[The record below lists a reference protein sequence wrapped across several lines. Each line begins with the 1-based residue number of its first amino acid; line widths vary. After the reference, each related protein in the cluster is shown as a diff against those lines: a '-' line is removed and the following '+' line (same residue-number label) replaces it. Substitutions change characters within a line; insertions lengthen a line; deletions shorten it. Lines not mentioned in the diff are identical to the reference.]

1 MYLSVKARTI
11 YCNSYVLPYLDY
23 CCTIW
28 GNTTQ
33 GNILKVYRLQKY
45 AARLIFDDFVSSSSV
60 LIKRLN
66 WLPFHLRIE
75 YNKLILMFKALNGQA
90 PDYLSNLFKFQDAQ
104 RYSTRSSATQFL
116 CIPKVR
122 TELYK
127 KSLTFSGAKVW
138 NNLPN
143 NMKNCQSLN
152 EFKLLCFRHLNQQW
166 PTQKIP
172 LYQYCFL
179 YIQFALQFLVQF
191 RYCTCSQISCH
202 EYLIEN

>member
-1 MYLSVKARTI
+1 MLKAF
-11 YCNSYVLPYLDY
+11 Y
-23 CCTIW
+23 
-28 GNTTQ
+28 
-33 GNILKVYRLQKY
+33 
-45 AARLIFDDFVSSSSV
+45 
-60 LIKRLN
+60 
-66 WLPFHLRIE
+66 
-75 YNKLILMFKALNGQA
+75 GQA
-90 PDYLSNLFKFQDAQ
+90 PDYLSNLFKLQDAQ

-166 PTQKIP
+166 P
-172 LYQYCFL
+172 
-179 YIQFALQFLVQF
+179 V
-191 RYCTCSQISCH
+191 
-202 EYLIEN
+202 